1 MSSLASSPP
10 KGGGSQSLQNWAR
23 MQSYSEAQ
31 IRQQMLENSL
41 TGTMQQMDRY
51 PPEMNG
57 RRLAMEEM
65 GIAHGNGLNYPYG
78 MDIGSSLSY
87 RMMQG
92 GYPGEGKYM
101 PRSAPFMPGQY
112 PPQMPPGYMARER
125 DFHPMD
131 DQFHDFGD
139 MTLQGL
145 PKGARDLP
153 SRMNDVRLAQAQ
165 MAQMDFRHRPGDA
178 TDIRLMPNQSEMM
191 RADQGPMKM
200 HTPFAGMYANL
211 SGHPG
216 VPYVTSQ
223 AAWMHGGFGALAGRF
238 DLPQRTS
245 SLQAAKHNKYCHFCQ
260 HVKVR
265 ASGMLACCNKDCTRR
280 FCEHCLSK
288 SIGDDVNPQTSNAW
302 INGQW
307 HCPVCRKLCCCAIGE
322 CDKNHRHCKAYR
334 YRVRRAEQQA
344 NKRAVT
350 GADSPESPNDDDRD
364 MEAED
369 PVKVEV
375 ETETKATSRAS
386 NKDIVAT
393 PPQQVQAPPVSA
405 EPIKLESS
413 GSETK
418 VDEPMLLKARRA
430 HDEKAEGSTTPQSFD
445 FNDVQTVAD
454 SWLKLL
460 EDDDAEDV
468 SFLFSG
474 ENGYRHRE
482 GLPTNAEDVSLSRED
497 SREGFEDLA
506 RMGKDSVP
514 LSARSARE
522 LMLRH
527 ENSDSLN
534 SLLANSQGLDQNM
547 HHTSSTESF
556 GSMMAAT
563 TLPRNVSNESL
574 GGMMPRAYSSSSLDA
589 VLESNEGWPGEEEGA
604 PESTSNGNLGV
615 DFDFLNRSSNAP
627 PTPHNWTATPRAMA
641 MEGSGDLA
649 FLSRGIPESMGT
661 MHAGQP
667 TIEQVRRRYEREIS
681 RFADACCPCVS
692 CCDVA
697 SLLFRGS
704 SHAGRGME

>member
-41 TGTMQQMDRY
+41 TGTMQQMERY
-51 PPEMNG
+51 PPEMTS

-65 GIAHGNGLNYPYG
+65 GIAHGNG
-78 MDIGSSLSY
+78 MV
-87 RMMQG
+87 QG
-92 GYPGEGKYM
+92 GYPGEGKFI
-101 PRSAPFMPGQY
+101 PRSTPYIPGQY
-112 PPQMPPGYMARER
+112 PPHMQPGYMPRER

-131 DQFHDFGD
+131 DQFHEFGD
-139 MTLQGL
+139 MSLQNL
-145 PKGARDLP
+145 PKGPRDMP
-153 SRMNDVRLAQAQ
+153 ARMNDVRLAQAQ
-165 MAQMDFRHRPGDA
+165 MAQLDFRPRSGDPNDLRLLSNQPEIMRP
-178 TDIRLMPNQSEMM
+178 
-191 RADQGPMKM
+191 DQGPMKM

-216 VPYVTSQ
+216 VPYVASQ

-238 DLPQRTS
+238 DIPQRTS
-245 SLQAAKHNKYCHFCQ
+245 SSQAAKHNKYCHFCQ

-350 GADSPESPNDDDRD
+350 GADSPESPNDEDRD
-364 MEAED
+364 MEAEETL
-369 PVKVEV
+369 KVEP
-375 ETETKATSRAS
+375 EAEKKSTNSAIS
-386 NKDIVAT
+386 KDAVPV
-393 PPQQVQAPPVSA
+393 PPQQVQAPPVTA
-405 EPIKLESS
+405 EPIKVASS
-413 GSETK
+413 GSDIKIE
-418 VDEPMLLKARRA
+418 EPVLLKSKRGS
-430 HDEKAEGSTTPQSFD
+430 DEKPEGSTTPQSFD

-474 ENGYRHRE
+474 DNGFRHRE
-482 GLPTNAEDVSLSRED
+482 GLPTNPEDIPFSRDD
-497 SREGFEDLA
+497 SRDGFDELT
-506 RMGKDSVP
+506 RMGKDGVP

-527 ENSDSLN
+527 ENSDSL
-534 SLLANSQGLDQNM
+534 SALLGNQQGIDQTM
-547 HHTSSTESF
+547 HHASSSESF
-556 GSMMAAT
+556 GAMLGAAPA
-563 TLPRNVSNESL
+563 LPRNVSNESL
-574 GGMMPRAYSSSSLDA
+574 GGMMPRTYSSSSLDA

-604 PESTSNGNLGV
+604 QESAANGSLGV

-627 PTPHNWTATPRAMA
+627 PTPHNWAATPRAHA
-641 MEGSGDLA
+641 VEGNGDLA
-649 FLSRGIPESMGT
+649 FLSRGLPESMG
-661 MHAGQP
+661 HPGQP
-667 TIEQVRRRYEREIS
+667 ALEQGVTGKRMQRTHSHNNLVREAAHGNRGMPRPPSYEKLSRVCRSEFPQLVESPPQPRRY
-681 RFADACCPCVS
+681 
-692 CCDVA
+692 
-697 SLLFRGS
+697 
-704 SHAGRGME
+704 